1 VLRNADGAD
10 DPVAAWTATRAAP
23 LAPAEAIAAKLRAAL
38 NPDLAMLV
46 LAGRQLRQAL
56 G

>member
-1 VLRNADGAD
+1 MAHPLTAWAKVLEGVRSGRSDSDRMHIVSA
-10 DPVAAWTATRAAP
+10 
-23 LAPAEAIAAKLRAAL
+23 
-38 NPDLAMLV
+38 PDLAMLV